1 MDSWIY
7 FVASL
12 LWIISNETWTTS
24 RTCVCMLL
32 HFDLE
37 SLISE
42 SYFFRCEFL
51 MFMKSMM
58 ILIFF
63 GSPLVFLRSFFFYG
77 CFFCGWFFLWQFF
90 RLFLTL
96 FFWLCFFYSVF
107 FTLLFRLCFF
117 VFDFVIIFSYYNFSF
132 AFQTLIFFHCVPKT
146 MLFPKANNPKANR
159 TESVWVCCF
168 EIFDHLFHCFSSFK
182 FQSNNGHCLDLKSTT
197 ILTSLHFSNNNNNN
211 HSKVNRLKRSWHSL
225 QYQDCKYS
233 NDNQ

>member
-63 GSPLVFLRSFFFYG
+63 WFHTGFFAVI
-77 CFFCGWFFLWQFF
+77 FFLWPFF
-90 RLFLTL
+90 LWLIFSLAIFSPFFDFVFLTL
-96 FFWLCFFYSVF
+96 YFW
-107 FTLLFRLCFF
+107 LCFF
-117 VFDFVIIFSYYNFSF
+117 VFDFVIIFSHYNFSF
-132 AFQTLIFFHCVPKT
+132 AFQTLIFFFIVFQRLCSFQKRTIQKWTKLNLSECV
-146 MLFPKANNPKANR
+146 
-159 TESVWVCCF
+159 V
-168 EIFDHLFHCFSSFK
+168 
-182 FQSNNGHCLDLKSTT
+182 LKSL
-197 ILTSLHFSNNNNNN
+197 IIYFIASVHSN
-211 HSKVNRLKRSWHSL
+211 SKAIMDIVLI
-225 QYQDCKYS
+225 
-233 NDNQ
+233 

>member
-63 GSPLVFLRSFFFYG
+63 FGSPLVFLRSFFFYA

-90 RLFLTL
+90 RLF
-96 FFWLCFFYSVF
+96 WLCFFDSVF
-107 FTLLFRLCFF
+107 SSLILLLFFRT
-117 VFDFVIIFSYYNFSF
+117 IIFHLRSKLWFFFSLCSKDYALSESEQSKSEQNWICLSVLF
-132 AFQTLIFFHCVPKT
+132 WNLWSFISLLQFIQIPK
-146 MLFPKANNPKANR
+146 
-159 TESVWVCCF
+159 
-168 EIFDHLFHCFSSFK
+168 
-182 FQSNNGHCLDLKSTT
+182 Q
-197 ILTSLHFSNNNNNN
+197 
-211 HSKVNRLKRSWHSL
+211 
-225 QYQDCKYS
+225 
-233 NDNQ
+233 